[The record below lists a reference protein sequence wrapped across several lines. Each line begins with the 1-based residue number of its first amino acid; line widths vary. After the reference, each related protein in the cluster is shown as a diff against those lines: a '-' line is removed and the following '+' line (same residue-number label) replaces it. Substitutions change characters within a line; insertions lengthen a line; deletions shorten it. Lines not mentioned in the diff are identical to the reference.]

1 MEYILEPTDSR
12 GWRHLGSYAGHTQFS
27 SDGFSA
33 VATTGLETCTAIR
46 TQTYYARGW
55 WLVSSGI
62 ALALWR
68 IHQPTASHFPASR
81 AIGLLAG
88 TAFHLGV
95 LLRKADYACPGWSL
109 IRPITIAGISY
120 RIWSRVRTAQFM
132 RHAKEISKPLVSPRL
147 STRAIWTFLSDLIS
161 RKVAAQGSLAGLV
174 LDITKCFNI
183 LDRRLLRALMIHFGF
198 PALVVD
204 AWMAMLGQLN
214 RTVLVEGSVYGK
226 ASSITGIPEG
236 DPLSVAGMFT
246 FAKAFDHLIQRR
258 CLQVLCITYADNLE
272 LVARSSQE
280 LVRVL
285 PVVERFLDLCQL
297 LVAPSKCWF
306 WAICPAARRR
316 LQHTQLLGQKVPLKL
331 QARELGADISYC
343 KRKAAKERNPRATS
357 GFRRMTKLHGLPGSI
372 GRKTRLL
379 LSGIFPHALH
389 AAETSAAPKSVLQ
402 RLRSGAAL
410 AIDCRP
416 KGASPWLACLL
427 STYRCVDPEFVLTMN
442 RLQLFRQVIKEL
454 PDLAPFFMDNL
465 SLDSPRPGPAR
476 LLVSSFHAVGWVHV
490 GGGIFADENGRIFH
504 VCLTP
509 FSHASM
515 LVLSTWTDKVASQVR
530 HRKYLSEL
538 PNICVP
544 ISQVHKHLL
553 PFEKKLI
560 LQQQVGAFFSGEYT
574 KHIDAEASKCF
585 HCGALDSRLH
595 RLRWCPRIGPW
606 RSLFPS
612 LMRQWDELPEYLTA
626 FGLVPEPDEWRRWQS
641 TLDSLAL
648 PVIERSSCTET
659 QVFYTD
665 GACMYPRHQV
675 VRVASGA
682 ALRAKADGT
691 FEMAWCGVLPGAC
704 QSIFRAELLAVACAI
719 GAYCLHGFKICL
731 QSSCVQVS
739 RQPSRRKTKTYGRSF
754 LHHSVG
760 PTSSVFRS
768 IGSKATWI
776 TRTLLASPKFMHGS
790 TIGPI
795 WQQKRPF
802 KDPSPLCTRQCCR
815 TSNRKWL

>member
-1 MEYILEPTDSR
+1 
-12 GWRHLGSYAGHTQFS
+12 
-27 SDGFSA
+27 
-33 VATTGLETCTAIR
+33 
-46 TQTYYARGW
+46 
-55 WLVSSGI
+55 
-62 ALALWR
+62 
-68 IHQPTASHFPASR
+68 
-81 AIGLLAG
+81 
-88 TAFHLGV
+88 
-95 LLRKADYACPGWSL
+95 
-109 IRPITIAGISY
+109 
-120 RIWSRVRTAQFM
+120 
-132 RHAKEISKPLVSPRL
+132 
-147 STRAIWTFLSDLIS
+147 
-161 RKVAAQGSLAGLV
+161 
-174 LDITKCFNI
+174 
-183 LDRRLLRALMIHFGF
+183 
-198 PALVVD
+198 
-204 AWMAMLGQLN
+204 
-214 RTVLVEGSVYGK
+214 
-226 ASSITGIPEG
+226 
-236 DPLSVAGMFT
+236 
-246 FAKAFDHLIQRR
+246 
-258 CLQVLCITYADNLE
+258 
-272 LVARSSQE
+272 
-280 LVRVL
+280 
-285 PVVERFLDLCQL
+285 
-297 LVAPSKCWF
+297 
-306 WAICPAARRR
+306 
-316 LQHTQLLGQKVPLKL
+316 
-331 QARELGADISYC
+331 
-343 KRKAAKERNPRATS
+343 
-357 GFRRMTKLHGLPGSI
+357 
-372 GRKTRLL
+372 
-379 LSGIFPHALH
+379 
-389 AAETSAAPKSVLQ
+389 
-402 RLRSGAAL
+402 
-410 AIDCRP
+410 
-416 KGASPWLACLL
+416 
-427 STYRCVDPEFVLTMN
+427 MN

-490 GGGIFADENGRIFH
+490 GGGIFADEYGRIFH

-595 RLRWCPRIGPW
+595 RLRWCPRTGPW

-665 GACMYPRHQV
+665 GACMYPRHQM

-719 GAYCLHGFKICL
+719 GSATRPIVYTDSKSVYRVAAQIIDQLRSGVTPTLPQENKDLWAFFL
-731 QSSCVQVS
+731 TSLRGTDVVCVQV
-739 RQPSRRKTKTYGRSF
+739 
-754 LHHSVG
+754 H
-760 PTSSVFRS
+760 
-768 IGSKATWI
+768 
-776 TRTLLASPKFMHGS
+776 
-790 TIGPI
+790 
-795 WQQKRPF
+795 
-802 KDPSPLCTRQCCR
+802 
-815 TSNRKWL
+815 